1 MNIQAMMKQAQK
13 LQSDM
18 MKVKDEIDNME
29 FSAVNGL
36 VTVKMNGKKEIL
48 DVKIEK
54 DEDFSLDD
62 VEMLQ
67 DMIKIAVND
76 GMKQIDKVTEEKWDV
91 LVLYQVYF
99 NAR

>member
-76 GMKQIDKVTEEKWDV
+76 GMKQIDKEKKKKMGRFSSIPG
-91 LVLYQVYF
+91 LF
-99 NAR
+99 

>member
-36 VTVKMNGKKEIL
+36 VTVKINGKKEVI
-48 DVKIEK
+48 DVKIK
-54 DEDFSLDD
+54 SDSDFSSDD
-62 VEMLQ
+62 LEMLQ
-67 DMIKIAVND
+67 DMIVIAVND
-76 GMKQIDKVTEEKWDV
+76 AMKQVDKVTEEKMGRFSSIPG
-91 LVLYQVYF
+91 LF
-99 NAR
+99 

>member
-1 MNIQAMMKQAQK
+1 
-13 LQSDM
+13 
-18 MKVKDEIDNME
+18 
-29 FSAVNGL
+29 
-36 VTVKMNGKKEIL
+36 MNGKKEIL

-76 GMKQIDKVTEEKWDV
+76 GMKQIDKVTEEKMGRFSSIPG
-91 LVLYQVYF
+91 LF
-99 NAR
+99 